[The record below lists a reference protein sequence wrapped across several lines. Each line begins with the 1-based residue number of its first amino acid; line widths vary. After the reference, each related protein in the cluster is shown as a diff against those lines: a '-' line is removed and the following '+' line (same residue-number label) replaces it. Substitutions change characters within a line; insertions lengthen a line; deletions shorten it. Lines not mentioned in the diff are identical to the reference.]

1 MGEDVSGG
9 ETDCA
14 DADGL
19 DGSFVIRDVGKG
31 VSLSTVCSAS
41 KSIYTSRIG
50 FISSTCSDVKAQRL
64 LHMWSTSRTLVQRR
78 ASSTPSSTRTRK
90 STGRGIASMIKRKMN
105 PSRMF
110 PVRSAMMPTTAG
122 PMKDEDLS
130 VREKREKK
138 LDSWPW

>member
-31 VSLSTVCSAS
+31 VSLSTVYSAG

-50 FISSTCSDVKAQRL
+50 LISSTCSDVKAQML
-64 LHMWSTSRTLVQRR
+64 LH
-78 ASSTPSSTRTRK
+78 
-90 STGRGIASMIKRKMN
+90 
-105 PSRMF
+105 
-110 PVRSAMMPTTAG
+110 
-122 PMKDEDLS
+122 E
-130 VREKREKK
+130 
-138 LDSWPW
+138 